1 MLVRLGFVE
10 SLEIYSFITHFSLQ
24 GM

>member
-1 MLVRLGFVE
+1 MLVRLGFVG
-10 SLEIYSFITHFSLQ
+10 SLEICSFITHFSLQ